1 MGFIDYPSSPILCC
15 DVWNVDLGRPSAS
28 QKGEFQELVGFSSP
42 FTKLYCQLVNPK
54 ILKIGRPKFTMDL
67 SNVRVWIPGIGWTGK
82 AEEILELTREL
93 HKVKQ
98 EDWQRLAEELEVIPS
113 KERSHI
119 PPWEND
125 FFFWKVLLGR
135 DMWIVPRRVFIP
147 LLVEM
152 NQIQFLLNPKEL
164 QSDLATARS
173 EDSRDC
179 PGDRSPGNFG
189 QKARDEVRHFGQ
201 NMMEKWAGTFS
212 SNMQVGEIWWQYKSK
227 FTNKLINSFL
237 YVYLPNKHAVPTLKN
252 KLYTL

>member
-1 MGFIDYPSSPILCC
+1 M
-15 DVWNVDLGRPSAS
+15 
-28 QKGEFQELVGFSSP
+28 
-42 FTKLYCQLVNPK
+42 
-54 ILKIGRPKFTMDL
+54 
-67 SNVRVWIPGIGWTGK
+67 
-82 AEEILELTREL
+82 
-93 HKVKQ
+93 
-98 EDWQRLAEELEVIPS
+98 DWQGRRDSRTHQRAAQGQARGLAETG
-113 KERSHI
+113 RGTWSHTVQGTI
-119 PPWEND
+119 AYPTWRKR

-201 NMMEKWAGTFS
+201 NMMEKWAALLAATCRLVKYDGS
-212 SNMQVGEIWWQYKSK
+212 
-227 FTNKLINSFL
+227 TNRNSQIS
-237 YVYLPNKHAVPTLKN
+237 
-252 KLYTL
+252 